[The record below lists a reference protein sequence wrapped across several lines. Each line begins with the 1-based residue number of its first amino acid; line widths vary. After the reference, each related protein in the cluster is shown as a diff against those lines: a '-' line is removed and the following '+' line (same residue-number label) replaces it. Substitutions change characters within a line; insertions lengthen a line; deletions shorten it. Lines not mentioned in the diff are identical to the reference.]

1 MQGFYEILSA
11 LAVVALFMIFEELRE
26 IKNRMKTA

>member
-1 MQGFYEILSA
+1 MLEYSDVIGF

-26 IKNRMKTA
+26 IKNRIK